1 VREELINNEKELF
14 LRIAQGDENAFR
26 ILFDAYREKLFVF
39 AWQLCHSATEAEE
52 VVQDIFLRLWK
63 SRDSLANVEFPRKY
77 IYVMARHRAL
87 DLLARIA
94 RDQKMMREA
103 WSNLS
108 QPDINITEELLQA
121 AETQKLIEEAVTTL
135 PEKKQT
141 IFRLSRHDGLTHQ
154 QIAEQ
159 LNISVQTV
167 KNILTEILKHI
178 KSFLA
183 DHSQLLAAIFWIHAF
198 SLLF

>member
-1 VREELINNEKELF
+1 MTEHLLHNEKELF
-14 LRIAQGDENAFR
+14 HLIAQGDETAFR
-26 ILFDAYREKLFVF
+26 TLFDAYREKLFVF

-52 VVQDIFLRLWK
+52 VVQDIFLRLWQ
-63 SRDSLANVEFPRKY
+63 SRNVLANVEFPRKY

-103 WSNLS
+103 WSHLS
-108 QPDINITEELLQA
+108 QPDVNLTEEMLQA
-121 AETQKLIEEAVTTL
+121 TETQKLIYDAVATL

-159 LNISVQTV
+159 MNLSVQTV

-183 DHSQLLAAIFWIHAF
+183 EHSPLLAAIFWIEAF